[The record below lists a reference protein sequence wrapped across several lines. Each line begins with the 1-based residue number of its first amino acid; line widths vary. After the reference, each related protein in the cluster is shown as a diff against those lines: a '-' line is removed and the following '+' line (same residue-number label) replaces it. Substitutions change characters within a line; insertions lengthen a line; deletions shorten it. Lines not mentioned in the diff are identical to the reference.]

1 MAQISATFKSD
12 YSESRHWVIQDIGID
27 QNSPATLFDGYLGP
41 NDVTQP
47 LPLYSSD
54 GIYGLAIYQRS
65 DGAPTRVDNITDGQQ
80 VSMS

>member
-12 YSESRHWVIQDIGID
+12 YSESRHWVILDIGVD
-27 QNSPATLFDGYLGP
+27 QNSPLTLFDGYLGP
-41 NDVTQP
+41 NDVTQAFS
-47 LPLYSSD
+47 LYSSD
-54 GIYGLAIYQRS
+54 GIYGLAMYQRS